1 MEAAMHSSNELEL
14 KDEAVKLTWCACEL
28 CNAVGPRF
36 MTLVKNHHEYTVEL
50 SSQCCD
56 LAVEDEL
63 VSSEARYLGNHP
75 PLRNQ
80 IRR

>member
-1 MEAAMHSSNELEL
+1 
-14 KDEAVKLTWCACEL
+14 
-28 CNAVGPRF
+28 
-36 MTLVKNHHEYTVEL
+36 L

-56 LAVEDEL
+56 QAVEDEL
-63 VSSEARYLGNHP
+63 VRSEARYLGNHP